1 MLLAPTAKAMRIMLQ
16 ICDDFATKY
25 SLKLNASKSKSLTI
39 CLYNKRTIAAL
50 NLNTCSIGGNV
61 IGFWAAIPR
70 GQGCYPHYIHTGYPN
85 GLNPNVTVG
94 RNSVGIAAPG
104 DSGP

>member
-1 MLLAPTAKAMRIMLQ
+1 MQLVHCENLYS
-16 ICDDFATKY
+16 KY
-25 SLKLNASKSKSLTI
+25 
-39 CLYNKRTIAAL
+39 
-50 NLNTCSIGGNV
+50 NTYVTSNFSPVFVVWG
-61 IGFWAAIPR
+61 R
-70 GQGCYPHYIHTGYPN
+70 YPHYIHTGYPN

>member
-1 MLLAPTAKAMRIMLQ
+1 MCQLYTCNFCVNLYFGDVLGFVSEGLGPLSPLQ
-16 ICDDFATKY
+16 AG
-25 SLKLNASKSKSLTI
+25 LN
-39 CLYNKRTIAAL
+39 
-50 NLNTCSIGGNV
+50 
-61 IGFWAAIPR
+61 
-70 GQGCYPHYIHTGYPN
+70 PN